1 MHSIKSVFCSFLRP
15 QILFRFIQSRL
26 SSLWTLS
33 VLRLLCFWLACSLP
47 LFFLVLLS
55 PPLCLWCFITNLF
68 LSPSSERQHMKF
80 KCFKRRLYNIF
91 FPKQPGNVVGD
102 EKKFSCCKSLLTTEA
117 GYEALMRQAKQIA
130 QEVIFK
136 KQKLDGN
143 KAQIHLAKNMV

>member
-1 MHSIKSVFCSFLRP
+1 MLQKKV
-15 QILFRFIQSRL
+15 IQHL
-26 SSLWTLS
+26 
-33 VLRLLCFWLACSLP
+33 
-47 LFFLVLLS
+47 
-55 PPLCLWCFITNLF
+55 
-68 LSPSSERQHMKF
+68 
-80 KCFKRRLYNIF
+80 

-102 EKKFSCCKSLLTTEA
+102 EKKFSCCKSLLTAEA